1 MKKKRYPSHLTDG
14 EWKHIKWLLPK
25 AKPGGRRRTT
35 NLREVLNGIFY
46 LVRGGIAWEML
57 PKEFP
62 KWKTVYHYFRE
73 WRLAGVWRRV
83 HNRLRARVRQA
94 AGRSAQPS
102 AGIIDSQSV
111 KTTEVGGKERG
122 YDHVKNVNGRKRHLI
137 VDTLGLLLVVVVHS
151 AARTDREG
159 ARLVIQ
165 KLAQAYTRLTLLW
178 ADQGYTGAPLAQW
191 VRALRAYRRLRL
203 EIVQRLE
210 GQKGFVVLP
219 RRWVVERTFGWLGRC
234 RRLSKDY
241 ERLPETS
248 ETMIYIAMT
257 RLMLQR
263 LDAA

>member
-1 MKKKRYPSHLTDG
+1 MAVSATSLWT
-14 EWKHIKWLLPK
+14 
-25 AKPGGRRRTT
+25 
-35 NLREVLNGIFY
+35 
-46 LVRGGIAWEML
+46 
-57 PKEFP
+57 
-62 KWKTVYHYFRE
+62 
-73 WRLAGVWRRV
+73 
-83 HNRLRARVRQA
+83 
-94 AGRSAQPS
+94 RS
-102 AGIIDSQSV
+102 
-111 KTTEVGGKERG
+111 R
-122 YDHVKNVNGRKRHLI
+122 
-137 VDTLGLLLVVVVHS
+137 LLLVVVVHS

-178 ADQGYTGAPLAQW
+178 ADQGYTGEPLAQW

-203 EIVQRLE
+203 AIVKRLE

-219 RRWVVERTFGWLGRC
+219 RRWVVERTLGWLGRC